1 VAIVKEIG
9 SYAGLA
15 AVFGLAVLSALYFS
29 QARDVRRL
37 RDWAGRAPER
47 ASEQAMGGRAPVAQQ
62 PRSVSPA
69 QPVGSQ
75 ATPAPARV
83 GAAAGASAPPGAG
96 PAAAAALGRTAA
108 AQAAARQ
115 AAARSATANGP
126 GTNGPRGPAPR
137 LPGAQTSIL
146 GASAAAEAAPWYRR
160 LPAGRY
166 LALIIAGV
174 LIVGGGIAYGVTK
187 YLDDNNTTVT
197 QHTTGG
203 GSSGDVGS
211 PGKKATPIDPAA
223 INVAVLNGTPV
234 AGLARTEGD
243 KVSAAGFQLGNVD
256 NAVDKQRAESVVLF
270 APGRNR
276 EARLVSRKLGIS
288 QIEPADAS
296 SRARAPRATVIV
308 VIGADRTSGG

>member
-1 VAIVKEIG
+1 VEIVKEIG

-29 QARDVRRL
+29 QARDVKRL

-47 ASEQAMGGRAPVAQQ
+47 AEEQAVGGRAPVSAQ

-75 ATPAPARV
+75 TAQEPARV
-83 GAAAGASAPPGAG
+83 GAAAPGAVRPAGSG

-115 AAARSATANGP
+115 AAARGAMGNGP
-126 GTNGPRGPAPR
+126 GANGPRGQSPR
-137 LPGAQTSIL
+137 LPGGQTSIL
-146 GASAAAEAAPWYRR
+146 AAPAAADSRRWYRR

-174 LIVGGGIAYGVTK
+174 LIVGGGAAYGVSK
-187 YLDDNNTTVT
+187 YLQNDSPAVT
-197 QHTTGG
+197 ERTSGG
-203 GSSGDVGS
+203 GSGDVGAKGS
-211 PGKKATPIDPAA
+211 KRTPVDPAS
-223 INVAVLNGTPV
+223 INVAVLNGTSV

-243 KVSAAGFQLGNVD
+243 KVDAAGFQLGNVD
-256 NAVDKQRAESVVLF
+256 NAIDKQRAESVVLF

-276 EARLVSRKLGIS
+276 EARLVARKLGIS
-288 QIEPADAS
+288 QIEPADAE
-296 SRARAPRATVIV
+296 SRARAPSATVIV
-308 VIGADRTSGG
+308 IVGADRSRG

>member
-1 VAIVKEIG
+1 MEILKEIG

-47 ASEQAMGGRAPVAQQ
+47 AEEQAVGGRAPVAQQ
-62 PRSVSPA
+62 QRTVSPA
-69 QPVGSQ
+69 GAQTGRLPA
-75 ATPAPARV
+75 ATQRV
-83 GAAAGASAPPGAG
+83 GAAAPGGGGAPASG

-115 AAARSATANGP
+115 AAARSATGNGP
-126 GTNGPRGPAPR
+126 GANGPRGQMPR
-137 LPGAQTSIL
+137 LPGGQTSIL
-146 GASAAAEAAPWYRR
+146 AASAAAESRPWYHR

-174 LIVGGGIAYGVTK
+174 LIVGGAAAYGVSK
-187 YLDDNNTTVT
+187 YLEDDGPAVT
-197 QHTTGG
+197 ERTSG
-203 GSSGDVGS
+203 GSAGDVGAEQPARQPLE
-211 PGKKATPIDPAA
+211 PGS
-223 INVAVLNGTPV
+223 INVAVLNGTSV

-243 KVSAAGFQLGNVD
+243 KVEGAGFELGNVD
-256 NAVDKQRAESVVLF
+256 NAIDKQRAESVVLF

-288 QIEPADAS
+288 QIEPADAE
-296 SRARAPRATVIV
+296 SRARAPSATVIV
-308 VIGADRTSGG
+308 VVGADRSQAG

>member
-1 VAIVKEIG
+1 
-9 SYAGLA
+9 
-15 AVFGLAVLSALYFS
+15 VLSALYFS

-47 ASEQAMGGRAPVAQQ
+47 ASEQAMGGRAPVAQP

-75 ATPAPARV
+75 TAKAPARV
-83 GAAAGASAPPGAG
+83 GAGAGASAPPGSG

-126 GTNGPRGPAPR
+126 GANGPRGQAPR
-137 LPGAQTSIL
+137 LPGGQTSIL
-146 GASAAAEAAPWYRR
+146 AASAAAENAPWYRR

-187 YLDDNNTTVT
+187 YLDDNGSTVT
-197 QHTTGG
+197 ESTSGG
-203 GSSGDVGS
+203 GSSDVGTPKKRAALD
-211 PGKKATPIDPAA
+211 PGS

-256 NAVDKQRAESVVLF
+256 NAIDKQRAESVVLF

-288 QIEPADAS
+288 QIEPADAP
-296 SRARAPRATVIV
+296 SRARAPNATVIV
-308 VIGADRTSGG
+308 VVGADRTNAG